1 LLEKL
6 SEDAVVAADDV
17 AEFNFG
23 KAAGASTQKADNLP
37 DESAQGNAVRK
48 KEKTC
53 FDSDAAGVHLSG
65 RPMDGRRSKKES
77 TTAVTERENRITGAL
92 LPLIALQFAVRNA
105 YSGVGTS

>member
-23 KAAGASTQKADNLP
+23 KAAGASAQKADNLP
-37 DESAQGNAVRK
+37 DES
-48 KEKTC
+48 
-53 FDSDAAGVHLSG
+53 AGVHLSG